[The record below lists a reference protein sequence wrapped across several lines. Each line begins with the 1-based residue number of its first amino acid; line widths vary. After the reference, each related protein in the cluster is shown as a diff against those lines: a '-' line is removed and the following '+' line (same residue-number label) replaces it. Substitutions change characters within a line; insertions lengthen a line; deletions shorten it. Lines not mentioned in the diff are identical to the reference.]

1 MKLHAPRR
9 HQRDESV
16 IPLISIVF
24 LLLIFFMLT
33 GKLTSPDLFEIT
45 PPTSTGVD
53 IPASSA
59 LLLLM
64 SADGRLAVDDR
75 ALADDELRQL
85 IAARLAAEKD
95 LQVNLNADARVQA
108 HRLIAVME
116 ILRETGIQKLN
127 LLAVAPDE

>member
-45 PPTSTGVD
+45 PPTSTGANT
-53 IPASSA
+53 PASSA

-75 ALADDELRQL
+75 ALADEELRQL